1 MISQNRKAM
10 HNDVGN
16 VSMKNVLLLFY
27 PEITVADL

>member
-1 MISQNRKAM
+1 MINLNRKAM

-16 VSMKNVLLLFY
+16 VSMKNGLLFFY